1 MIRVFVAEDKAM
13 VRSALKALLALEE
26 DIVVV
31 AEVSRGDEVV
41 EAAVQ
46 AKCSTTEVRWRISGR
61 RP

>member
-1 MIRVFVAEDKAM
+1 MIRVLVAEDKAM
-13 VRSALKALLALEE
+13 VRGALKALLALEE

-46 AKCSTTEVRWRISGR
+46 A
-61 RP
+61 